1 MGMMDLRRRIMMQRN
16 PNILYE
22 AWNLSFNG
30 VDEYIDTGVYLFT
43 QENINRDFEFIA
55 EGIAANNSEA
65 SNTIIC
71 AKHNGNAYGFLVR
84 IENKNKSTYNGTI
97 NIWPSPGSIVIR
109 RINGVI
115 TMDGTNIINPGVR
128 FTNAVFDWPLVLG
141 CAINDNGQP
150 FRYRKGTIDH
160 VCVRWL

>member
-1 MGMMDLRRRIMMQRN
+1 MMQRN

-43 QENINRDFEFIA
+43 QENINRDFELVA
-55 EGIAANNSEA
+55 EGISANSNSGN
-65 SNTIIC
+65 NTIIC
-71 AKHNGNAYGFLVR
+71 SKHNGNSYGFIVR
-84 IENKNKSTYNGTI
+84 VNNSSDTTWKGTI
-97 NIWPSPGSIVIR
+97 CIWPSPGSIIIR

-115 TMDGTNIINPGVR
+115 TLDGTNIYNPGMK

-141 CAINDNGQP
+141 CAIDDNGNP

>member
-1 MGMMDLRRRIMMQRN
+1 MSIRRGMLIGQKDK
-16 PNILYE
+16 NIAYE
-22 AWNLSFNG
+22 ARNLSFNG

-84 IENKNKSTYNGTI
+84 IENKNRTAYNGTI

-115 TMDGTNIINPGVR
+115 TMDGTNIINLGVQ

-141 CAINDNGQP
+141 CAINDNGEL

>member
-1 MGMMDLRRRIMMQRN
+1 MMDLRRRIMMQRN

-30 VDEYIDTGVYLFT
+30 VDKYIDTGVYLFT

-55 EGIAANNSEA
+55 EGIDGAGSQPNK
-65 SNTIIC
+65 TIIC
-71 AKHNGNAYGFLVR
+71 AKHNGNSYGFLVR
-84 IENKNKSTYNGTI
+84 IENTTKTEYNGTI
-97 NIWPSPGSIVIR
+97 YIWPSPGSIVIR

-115 TMDGTNIINPGVR
+115 TVNGTNINNPTVQ
-128 FTNAVFDWPLVLG
+128 FTNAVFDWPLLLG
-141 CAINDNGQP
+141 CAIDDNGHR